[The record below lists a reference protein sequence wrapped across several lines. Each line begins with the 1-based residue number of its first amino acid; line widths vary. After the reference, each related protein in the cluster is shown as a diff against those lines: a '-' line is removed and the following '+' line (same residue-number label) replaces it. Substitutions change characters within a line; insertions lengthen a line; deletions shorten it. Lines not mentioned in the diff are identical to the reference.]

1 MYYDNMK
8 AVGEENNDNR
18 EHCFK
23 AERASMLAL

>member
-8 AVGEENNDNR
+8 VVGEENDDNR

-23 AERASMLAL
+23 TECASMLAL